1 MEVLMAYS
9 EQFRKEVMEYIDGF
23 YSQDYVAKLFGLS
36 PKTVWNWVQQRKE
49 QGHLGPKKSADRA
62 PRKLPKNALLQYI
75 RDNPD
80 AFLREIADHF
90 KCAKSSVERR
100 LKKLGVSYKKNSA
113 VQGKR
118 REKAQRIC

>member
-23 YSQDYVAKLFGLS
+23 HSQDYVAKLFGLS

-49 QGHLGPKKSADRA
+49 KGHLSPKKAADRA
-62 PRKLPKNALLQYI
+62 PRKLPKDVLLQYVS
-75 RDNPD
+75 DNPD

-90 KCAKSSVERR
+90 KCAQSSVARR
-100 LKKLGVSYKKNSA
+100 LKKFGISYKKNSV
-113 VQGKR
+113 VQGER
-118 REKAQRIC
+118 RRKA